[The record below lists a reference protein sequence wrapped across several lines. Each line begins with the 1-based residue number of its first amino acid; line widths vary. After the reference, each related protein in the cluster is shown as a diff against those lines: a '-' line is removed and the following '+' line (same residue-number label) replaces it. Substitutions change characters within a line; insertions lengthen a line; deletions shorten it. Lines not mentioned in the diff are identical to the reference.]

1 MHYFSS
7 HSRFPFYRSNIPIR
21 GHEAHRPKNT
31 KPVPS
36 GSGSPLRAKYLSQV
50 AAKTPSLSE
59 VPSAGWVVVPPWGRG
74 RGLSPGGSLHRCVE
88 RPPTKRRIGTR
99 DTGAVQRRR
108 QRPGTRPRSLPP
120 HQKGTMY
127 LVRAPQV
134 VALEVAPTG
143 KKSVPARNWGPHG
156 EPPSS
161 PTLPGS
167 RKQGRLAIEIL
178 VDAFAAGTVNSAGG
192 QWQGTTRSPPYW
204 PSRDLTA
211 THFALS
217 GHGDDPI
224 GIAKKP
230 GMCSPYRSV
239 NSSKHEQAYRRL

>member
-1 MHYFSS
+1 MHAFYFSS

-59 VPSAGWVVVPPWGRG
+59 VPSAGWVVAPPWGRG

-88 RPPTKRRIGTR
+88 RPPTKRRTGTR

-108 QRPGTRPRSLPP
+108 QRPGPRPRSLPP

-134 VALEVAPTG
+134 VALAVAPTG
-143 KKSVPARNWGPHG
+143 KGVSRLGIGDPTGSRHPAPHFQAAG
-156 EPPSS
+156 SKEGPPS
-161 PTLPGS
+161 
-167 RKQGRLAIEIL
+167 
-178 VDAFAAGTVNSAGG
+178 
-192 QWQGTTRSPPYW
+192 RSW
-204 PSRDLTA
+204 PWS
-211 THFALS
+211 
-217 GHGDDPI
+217 
-224 GIAKKP
+224 
-230 GMCSPYRSV
+230 
-239 NSSKHEQAYRRL
+239 